1 MTKDELM
8 QYKHRAKEILN
19 LKEQISRL
27 EAVCEYKS
35 PNHSGMPKAKG
46 GSADLL
52 DRLIDMKKELAQKQW
67 EVEEFISCICDS
79 RVRLIYRYRYIDGL
93 KWDDIADKMCYSRIQ
108 VIRLHNGYISGSRQ
122 VG

>member
-1 MTKDELM
+1 MIKDELM
-8 QYKHRAKEILN
+8 QYKHRAKEIES

-35 PNHSGMPKAKG
+35 PNLSGIPKAKG
-46 GSADLL
+46 TSGDLL
-52 DRLIDMKKELAQKQW
+52 DKLMDMKKQLAQKQQ
-67 EVEEFISCICDS
+67 EVEEFIACICDS
-79 RVRLIYRYRYIDGL
+79 RVRRIYRYRYIDGL

-108 VIRLHNGYISGSRQ
+108 VIRLHNSYIGSSRQ